1 MKTCYQRLAIFR
13 NLRPLIGIT
22 ILLAQLSANKITAAP
37 ETSLPSSLPKN
48 EVIATVK
55 VGTGPIQL
63 AVSPNS
69 DVVYVANYS
78 SGTISAINT
87 KNNNNRVTLK
97 FAKTGDAPH
106 DLAVMPDGSFLY
118 VANEGSNTVSVL
130 AASNGALVQTVFGCL
145 QPEGLA
151 ISPDGAQV
159 YVTSETDTMTNGTV
173 CVINTATNQMES
185 PAIPVGGGPMTV
197 TFAPDGNCAWVTNSS
212 RTGYL
217 SCIDT
222 ASQTVLCTSGGKI
235 FYPEAVSVCPDGEKG
250 YVTESNYVAVTGSNL
265 TTVKRTIL
273 VDPQTGNGL
282 DFTESLGRAAITP
295 NGKYLY
301 VPITN
306 FNNAPSNL
314 VVVVSTETE
323 TVVGRPIIVGSQPY
337 AVAVAPN
344 GAYAYVANFGDDTVS
359 VIDLGTK

>member
-1 MKTCYQRLAIFR
+1 MKTCYRRLAIAR
-13 NLRPLIGIT
+13 HLRPLIGLT
-22 ILLAQLSANKITAAP
+22 ILLAQLSASKIMSAP
-37 ETSLPSSLPKN
+37 EISLPSSLPKN
-48 EVIATVK
+48 EVVATVK

-69 DVVYVANYS
+69 DVVYVANYFS
-78 SGTISAINT
+78 STISAINT
-87 KNNNNRVTLK
+87 KNNRVTLK
-97 FAKTGDAPH
+97 FAMTGGAPH
-106 DLAVMPDGSFLY
+106 DLAVMPDGSLLY
-118 VANEGSNTVSVL
+118 VANEESNTVSVL
-130 AASNGALVQTVFGCL
+130 EASNGALVQTVFGFL

-159 YVTSETDTMTNGTV
+159 YVTSETDTMANGTV
-173 CVINTATNQMES
+173 CVINTATNQMKS
-185 PAIPVGGGPMTV
+185 PAIPVGGVPMTV
-197 TFAPDGNCAWVTNSS
+197 TFAPDGNCAWVTNRN

-235 FYPEAVSVCPDGEKG
+235 FYPEAVSVCPDGKKG
-250 YVTESNYVAVTGSNL
+250 YVTESNYVAVTDSNL

-301 VPITN
+301 VPITD

-314 VVVVSTETE
+314 VVVVNTENE